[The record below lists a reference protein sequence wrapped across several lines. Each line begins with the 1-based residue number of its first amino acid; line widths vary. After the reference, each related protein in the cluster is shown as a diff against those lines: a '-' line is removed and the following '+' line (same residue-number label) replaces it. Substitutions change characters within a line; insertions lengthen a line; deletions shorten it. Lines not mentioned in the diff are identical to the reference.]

1 MNTKLEKV
9 LDSGRHVVVD
19 LKRKRSDRC
28 TLSSG
33 GATQFLVPLQ
43 SSPSSAIFNLA
54 KRRKLGGSE
63 SKHCSCAFPSG
74 KRMLKY
80 YSNFKKSGIVRR
92 LMYYCNDEWN
102 DFSQDIVTFIN
113 KDLVKKPVLEV
124 EVNGSKILLDF
135 LHMLQLDMDTGSH
148 QPIAWIDVSGKC
160 FFPEI
165 VTDDEP
171 RGCCYQGAESQE
183 CNDINLHLEIEL
195 HGLYDESSGESNA
208 IVEQARSHDN
218 AAKDCED
225 EINSCAKA
233 SSDVEVDE
241 KYDGN
246 KQVKGNMI
254 LAVDHMHDSLDSD
267 AVEQMF
273 FRVISSSVAK
283 IVDIHR
289 CTSIAMKTRL
299 ELFEK
304 QVEITKRYRG
314 DANVQY
320 AWLPC
325 VGGAVQTILKYGVG
339 YYEPLKIERMH
350 GIGMHLI
357 PANGTPISI
366 NYFDV
371 DENDTRHLVLCRV
384 IMGNMEL
391 VPLGSSQFHPSS
403 EDFDSGVDNLQNPKR
418 YVVWNMNM
426 NSHIYPEC
434 VVSFKMTSHVEGTV
448 FGKECKVD
456 IPGTG
461 ACYGGPQSQ
470 VLGKTFQARTPKSPW
485 MPFPMLFAAISN
497 NITSQNMDLVKT
509 NYALFR
515 NKKLSR
521 DEFVKKL
528 RLIVGDN
535 LLKSAITSLQCKMSS
550 CSDVDVKTAST

>member
-1 MNTKLEKV
+1 
-9 LDSGRHVVVD
+9 
-19 LKRKRSDRC
+19 
-28 TLSSG
+28 
-33 GATQFLVPLQ
+33 
-43 SSPSSAIFNLA
+43 
-54 KRRKLGGSE
+54 
-63 SKHCSCAFPSG
+63 
-74 KRMLKY
+74 
-80 YSNFKKSGIVRR
+80 
-92 LMYYCNDEWN
+92 
-102 DFSQDIVTFIN
+102 
-113 KDLVKKPVLEV
+113 
-124 EVNGSKILLDF
+124 
-135 LHMLQLDMDTGSH
+135 
-148 QPIAWIDVSGKC
+148 
-160 FFPEI
+160 
-165 VTDDEP
+165 
-171 RGCCYQGAESQE
+171 
-183 CNDINLHLEIEL
+183 
-195 HGLYDESSGESNA
+195 
-208 IVEQARSHDN
+208 
-218 AAKDCED
+218 
-225 EINSCAKA
+225 
-233 SSDVEVDE
+233 
-241 KYDGN
+241 
-246 KQVKGNMI
+246 
-254 LAVDHMHDSLDSD
+254 MHDSLDSD

-273 FRVISSSVAK
+273 FKVISSSVAK

-289 CTSIAMKTRL
+289 CTSIAMETRL

-325 VGGAVQTILKYGVG
+325 VKGAVQTILQYGVG

-357 PANGTPISI
+357 PANGTPISFDVFLMSI

-371 DENDTRHLVLCRV
+371 DENDTRHLVLCCV

-434 VVSFKMTSHVEGTV
+434 VVSFKMTSDVEGTV

-456 IPGTG
+456 IPGSST
-461 ACYGGPQSQ
+461 CYGGPQSQ
-470 VLGKTFQARTPKSPW
+470 SRISFGGMSPLPYYDFRYYMHTVTCFSFNSSQSVLAQWLLVLGKTFQARTPKSPW

-535 LLKSAITSLQCKMSS
+535 LLKSAITSLQCK
-550 CSDVDVKTAST
+550 